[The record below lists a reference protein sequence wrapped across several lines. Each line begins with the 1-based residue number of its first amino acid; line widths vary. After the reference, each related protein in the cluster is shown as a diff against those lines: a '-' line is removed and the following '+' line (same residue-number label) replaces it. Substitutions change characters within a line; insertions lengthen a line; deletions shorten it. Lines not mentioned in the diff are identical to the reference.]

1 LACEGAARKLRD
13 DLRAQFS
20 CNAFAR
26 SSWRE
31 AKADLPSLNAG
42 IAAFA
47 FVAESVSELLKFVVN
62 SLLPIERLR
71 QSITSL
77 SRAVG
82 MRLAAAEFS
91 VDLGLEEEHSQGFG
105 ITPT

>member
-1 LACEGAARKLRD
+1 MRHIDA
-13 DLRAQFS
+13 AQFCAMLS
-20 CNAFAR
+20 TPSMTRVRGEGGLAER
-26 SSWRE
+26 SAAVFR
-31 AKADLPSLNAG
+31 PSPASPITIETLSA
-42 IAAFA
+42 
-47 FVAESVSELLKFVVN
+47 LLKFVVN

-91 VDLGLEEEHSQGFG
+91 VDLGLEEEDSQGFG

>member
-1 LACEGAARKLRD
+1 
-13 DLRAQFS
+13 
-20 CNAFAR
+20 
-26 SSWRE
+26 
-31 AKADLPSLNAG
+31 LPSLNAG

-47 FVAESVSELLKFVVN
+47 FVAEPVSELLKFVVN

-91 VDLGLEEEHSQGFG
+91 VDLGLEEEDSQGFG